1 MALKL
6 RFYRC
11 KVCGNIV
18 QVFIEG
24 AGELVCCGEEM
35 ELLEAKTADIGSE
48 KHVPVFEILEDGT
61 TVIKVGSEPHPMES
75 GHYIQFIETTSKDNK
90 KIELEFFE
98 PDQIA
103 QMKVKI
109 DSGKA
114 FEYCNIHS
122 LWEGNND

>member
-18 QVFIEG
+18 QVLIDG

-35 ELLEAKTADIGSE
+35 MLLEPKSVDNGSE
-48 KHVPVFEILEDGT
+48 KHVPVFEKLDDGT
-61 TVIKVGSEPHPMES
+61 TVVKVGSEPHPMENE
-75 GHYIQFIETTSKDNK
+75 HYIQFIEAISNDNK
-90 KIELEFFE
+90 KLELEFFE
-98 PDQIA
+98 PHQIA
-103 QMKVKI
+103 QMKVKGCP
-109 DSGKA
+109 DKA